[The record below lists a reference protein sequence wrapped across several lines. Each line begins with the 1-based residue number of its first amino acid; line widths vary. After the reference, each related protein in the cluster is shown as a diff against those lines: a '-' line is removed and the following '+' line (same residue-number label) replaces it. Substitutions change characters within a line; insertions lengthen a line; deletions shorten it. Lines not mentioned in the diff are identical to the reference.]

1 MMQPIVD
8 HAPGW
13 LLLIATVL
21 LFAVSAELGTRLA
34 RIRRSRPVDTDKMTH
49 AGVLLGA
56 LLALLG
62 LTLAFSFTIAETR
75 FVERRTLVLEEANAI
90 GTTYLR
96 SSLLPEPQRANVQEL
111 LRQYVNTRRVEGP
124 EELATALAQTE
135 QLHQALW
142 DEAVAAA
149 ERKPD
154 PITGLFIQ
162 TLNQMIDLHEA
173 RLTVALHQRLPGA
186 VLLALYAL
194 AILAMGTLGYS
205 TGLSR
210 TRTIIPA
217 LTLMLAVALV
227 LLLVIDLDR
236 PFQRVFPIEQ
246 SALDD
251 VRETI
256 LAEQDAR
263 STAAGASVAPDH

>member
-34 RIRRSRPVDTDKMTH
+34 RVRRSRPVDADKKSH
-49 AGVLLGA
+49 AGTLLGA

-75 FVERRTLVLEEANAI
+75 FAERRTLVLQEANAI

-96 SSLLPEPQRANVQEL
+96 SSLLPEPQRANAQEL
-111 LRQYVNTRRVEGP
+111 LRQYVNTRRVDSP
-124 EELATALAQTE
+124 AQLATALAQTKE
-135 QLHQALW
+135 LHQELW
-142 DEAVAAA
+142 AEAVAAS

-154 PITGLFIQ
+154 PITALFIQ
-162 TLNQMIDLHEA
+162 SLNQMIDLHQA
-173 RLTVALHQRLPGA
+173 RVTVALHQRLPGA

-194 AILAMGTLGYS
+194 ALLAMGTLGYS
-205 TGLSR
+205 IGLAR

-217 LTLMLAVALV
+217 ITVMLAVALV
-227 LLLVIDLDR
+227 FLLVIDLDR

-251 VRETI
+251 VREMI
-256 LAEQDAR
+256 SGHQAAR
-263 STAAGASVAPDH
+263 SAAAGLRVAPDG